1 MQRRK
6 GNAPMIAAR
15 RIATGFLGLVAL
27 VALAAGCGRSGAGS
41 SPEAQQ
47 VIRNFK
53 SLHPGEF
60 LIQGMRHEKFS
71 GPYAFKPG
79 GYLLRFQQ
87 SGGSPQLTVSLES
100 HRGSMKKPYQRLTDT
115 DQPAGRAQ
123 VTISGRLYVH
133 VRSSADEY
141 VLHFSPK
148 R

>member
-1 MQRRK
+1 
-6 GNAPMIAAR
+6 MIAASR
-15 RIATGFLGLVAL
+15 TVTLLLGVVAL
-27 VALAAGCGRSGAGS
+27 APLAAGCGRSGAGS

-53 SLHPGEF
+53 SLHPGEV

-79 GYLLRFQQ
+79 GYVMRFQQ
-87 SGGSPQLTVSLES
+87 HGGSPQLTVSLES
-100 HRGSMKKPYQRLTDT
+100 HRGSMKKPYQLIADT
-115 DQPAGRAQ
+115 QQPAGRGQ

-141 VLHFSPK
+141 VLHFTPK

>member
-6 GNAPMIAAR
+6 GNAPMIAPR
-15 RIATGFLGLVAL
+15 RTATGLLALVAL
-27 VALAAGCGRSGAGS
+27 VGLAAGCGGSGAGS

-47 VIRNFK
+47 VIKNFK
-53 SLHPGEF
+53 SLKPGQF

-71 GPYAFKPG
+71 GPYLFKPG
-79 GYLLRFQQ
+79 GYVLQFRQH
-87 SGGSPQLTVSLES
+87 GGSPQLTVALES
-100 HRGSMKKPYQRLTDT
+100 HRGSTKKPYQLLTDT
-115 DQPAGRAQ
+115 DQAAGRAQ